1 MISQLNNFKTRLG
14 DEVKFACLMSTFK
27 AMALVHFTIIIAGG
41 NEAGVYIVLI
51 QPFLLYYIPANSH
64 TLCMPV
70 D

>member
-27 AMALVHFTIIIAGG
+27 AMALVHFTITGG
-41 NEAGVYIVLI
+41 SEAGVDIVLI